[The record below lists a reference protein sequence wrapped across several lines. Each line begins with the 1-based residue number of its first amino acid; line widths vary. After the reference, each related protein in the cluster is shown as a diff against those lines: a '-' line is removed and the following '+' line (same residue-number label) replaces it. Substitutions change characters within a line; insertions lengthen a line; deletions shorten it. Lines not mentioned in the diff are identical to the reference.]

1 MLDTIDTQKS
11 ALEHQLREVSDARN
25 KEHQLNVT
33 QLKVKNS
40 TIQKLETD
48 MENAMASNANVEEQ
62 LSTAR
67 DDIIA
72 LSVRG
77 AIAVCYREPV
87 LLRAIEVGLVEG

>member
-1 MLDTIDTQKS
+1 MLVIKS
-11 ALEHQLREVSDARN
+11 
-25 KEHQLNVT
+25 
-33 QLKVKNS
+33 
-40 TIQKLETD
+40 

-77 AIAVCYREPV
+77 GIAVCSREPV
-87 LLRAIEVGLVEG
+87 VLGVIEVVL